1 MLSNFMMQSQDEIR
15 DLKAVKNDSNLG
27 LEEIKT
33 LIDQNNKVMRDSIQE
48 NARQIVHV
56 SSSLKDQSGFVLRLK
71 SMISENQTQ
80 IQNHH
85 QEHL

>member
-1 MLSNFMMQSQDEIR
+1 MLSNFMMQAQDEIR

-71 SMISENQTQ
+71 TMISENQTQ
-80 IQNHH
+80 IQNHQ
-85 QEHL
+85 QENL